1 MKVVSK
7 LVKMDFA
14 VGKIERKDQYIIITS
29 DPERSTIET
38 KVRLEPE
45 DVWDMIKAGLNWPV
59 ISYVLALPFRPRQPN
74 QTKPGAKSS

>member
-14 VGKIERKDQYIIITS
+14 VGTIERKDQYIIITS

-38 KVRLEPE
+38 KVRLEPQ

-59 ISYVLALPFRPRQPN
+59 ISYVLTLPFRAHR
-74 QTKPGAKSS
+74 AKQEPQA

>member
-14 VGKIERKDQYIIITS
+14 VGTIERKDQYLIITS

-45 DVWDMIKAGLNWPV
+45 DVWDMIKAGLNWSV
-59 ISYVLALPFRPRQPN
+59 ISYLLTLPFAGRR
-74 QTKPGAKSS
+74 

>member
-14 VGKIERKDQYIIITS
+14 VGTIERKDQYLIITS
-29 DPERSTIET
+29 DPDRSTIET

-45 DVWDMIKAGLNWPV
+45 DVWDMLKAGMNWPV
-59 ISYVLALPFRPRQPN
+59 ISYVLTLPFRSRQVN
-74 QTKPGAKSS
+74 QGRKA